1 MTNGK
6 SVKRTNNDIQNTTQ
20 KTQKTNLT
28 NKWGELRCSERVSSS
43 CSTGDIRGV
52 TLATIPAISHE

>member
-6 SVKRTNNDIQNTTQ
+6 SVKGRTMIS
-20 KTQKTNLT
+20 KTLHRKHRRRISQISGVN
-28 NKWGELRCSERVSSS
+28 SERVSSS